1 MRKLVVLIA
10 GVIIPAILTA
20 QLMQEWVGT
29 HSGPC
34 AWTTD
39 DFGQRVACDADGNV
53 YVCWGGRGL
62 TGSTDFITV
71 KYGSDGSECWT
82 RYYDGPDGGLDE
94 ANAIAVDASGIY
106 VTGYCTDLD
115 YDNDYATIKYDL
127 DGNLLWHSHY
137 DGGCGSDVARA
148 IVVSGNAVYVT
159 GCSNGS
165 GTCDDYATIKY
176 DAFTGSPVWSGTGID
191 QSGAARYDDGHGYDE
206 ASAIAVD
213 ASGAVYVTGKSAGSD
228 WMSHY
233 ATVKY
238 NTDGTLG
245 WGALPG
251 GAARYDGG
259 YGSAYASA
267 VAVDAASGAV
277 YVTGTS
283 AGSGVCDN
291 DWATI
296 KYDPSNG
303 LAIWTCRYEESG
315 NAFANA
321 IAVDAS
327 GAVYVTGSSS
337 GECTDYT
344 TIKYNADGM
353 EGWASPARY
362 DGPDH
367 LYDDAYAITVN
378 SSGVYVT
385 GFSTGEGTNDD
396 YATVWYDAD
405 DGAELGAARYAGPYG
420 SYDLSLSIAS
430 GPAGHVYVTGYCT
443 DYNQFENIVTIGYI
457 GERESGKPA
466 AFNLT
471 DPADAATDVPI
482 EGNLTWEAS
491 TGADRYEV
499 SLGGIVYQAATN
511 SYHYSGLSNGTKY
524 DWDVTAFNDGGST
537 ASSNGPFSFSTII
550 EAPAAWAQW
559 PDAPGKNPHRDIGEG
574 AAMATDPDGLYA
586 FLLKGN
592 KSCDFYRYEPEI
604 GAWAVLDPIPD
615 KGRDHKKRGVEAGGT
630 MAQVDGKFYATKGG
644 NSLDFWEYNPA
655 AGPGSRWTQMA
666 DVPAGAAGVQAGAS
680 AAGLTINGSG
690 HVYLLKASGTFEFYS
705 YDVASNAWQTMSAAP
720 GQPGEEFGQG
730 SSISCDGTDTIFA
743 LKGTLDKFYV
753 YVVSTNTWL
762 ARSDLPLG
770 PNGKQAK
777 AGAAICYHM
786 RRVYTLKGGNTQEFW
801 TYNCDDNTWAQ
812 GSDVP
817 LGPKKSR
824 VQDGGALVYCRDSRY
839 LFATKGS
846 SPEFWSYGKLSNYGP
861 QSPDGVAAVQLAGV
875 DTYGLATAS
884 ALVPGRDRVSFAL
897 PRPGTV
903 SLKLYDMTGRVARV
917 LVNGWQQAGRHEIA
931 LGAASLAQGTYIV
944 RFAADDYMESRKLIV
959 QR

>member
-206 ASAIAVD
+206 AS
-213 ASGAVYVTGKSAGSD
+213 
-228 WMSHY
+228 
-233 ATVKY
+233 
-238 NTDGTLG
+238 
-245 WGALPG
+245 
-251 GAARYDGG
+251 
-259 YGSAYASA
+259 
-267 VAVDAASGAV
+267 
-277 YVTGTS
+277 
-283 AGSGVCDN
+283 
-291 DWATI
+291 
-296 KYDPSNG
+296 
-303 LAIWTCRYEESG
+303 
-315 NAFANA
+315 A